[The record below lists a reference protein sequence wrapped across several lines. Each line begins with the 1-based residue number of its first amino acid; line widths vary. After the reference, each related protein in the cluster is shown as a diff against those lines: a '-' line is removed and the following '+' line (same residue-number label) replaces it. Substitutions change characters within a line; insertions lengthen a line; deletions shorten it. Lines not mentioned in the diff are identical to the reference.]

1 MCTSVAFRN
10 KTLYFGRTL
19 DNEFSYNEQVVITPR
34 NYKLN
39 FKHLE
44 PIANHNAMIG
54 MAFVCENYPLYY
66 DAMNEKGLCIAGL
79 NFTGYAKYNSVD
91 DSKTNI
97 AQFEFVPYL
106 LAKCDT
112 VEDVRKE
119 LENMNITDSSFNDN
133 LPRAELHW
141 MIADDKQSITVEC
154 VKEGMKVYDNP
165 VGVMANNPEFDD
177 HLFNL
182 NNYMNLTNK
191 QPQNNFCDNLN
202 LNKYCRG
209 IGAFGLPGDLTSTSR
224 FVRASFVNMNAYKP
238 CNENENI
245 SQFFHIIGSVEQQKG
260 CSDLGDD
267 KYETTIYTSCMD
279 TNNGIYYYTTYNN
292 HQISGVSMFNANLDA
307 DELIAFDLLKN
318 ENINMQN

>member
-19 DNEFSYNEQVVITPR
+19 DNEFSYNEQVVVTPR
-34 NYKLN
+34 NFKLN

-44 PIANHNAMIG
+44 PIENHNAMIG
-54 MAFVCENYPLYY
+54 MAFVCDDYPLYY

-79 NFTGYAKYNSVD
+79 NFVGYAKYNCVD

-106 LAKCDT
+106 LAKCGT
-112 VEDVRKE
+112 VEEVKRE
-119 LENMNITDSSFNDN
+119 LENINITNTSFNEN
-133 LPRAELHW
+133 MPRAELHW
-141 MIADDKQSITVEC
+141 MIADNEQSITVEC
-154 VKEGMKVYDNP
+154 VKEGLKVYDNP

-191 QPQNNFCDNLN
+191 QPENNFCAKLN

-209 IGAFGLPGDLTSTSR
+209 IGAYGLPGDLTSTSR

-238 CNENENI
+238 QTEIENI
-245 SQFFHIIGSVEQQKG
+245 SQFFHIMGSVEQQKG

-267 KYETTIYTSCMD
+267 KYETTIYISCMD
-279 TNNGIYYYTTYNN
+279 THNGVYYYTTYNN
-292 HQISGVSMFNANLDA
+292 HQISGVSMYNENLDSN
-307 DELIAFDLLKN
+307 ELIVFDLQKN